1 MRKFLIGA
9 ALGFGIVAVVA
20 TLMAGP
26 LAAQN
31 QTPPPA
37 PPPNAH
43 VDPEDQLAPSQMKQ
57 PVPAAVPSPRPAA
70 HGAAHPASPGLAN
83 AAAESPAA
91 AKQARAGAAR
101 TVVACSGAFAKDSSM
116 LRLAMVYDSR
126 NITYSDIDVGGSK
139 VGATVVYPKDPKRRL
154 EVWWQ
159 NPANRTGTYLI
170 VINGESTWTG
180 PGGLRLGLNL
190 EQLEKLNHKPFK
202 LKGFDKDGV
211 AAVSDWDNGALAT
224 IPGGCKSGVSLH
236 ADPKIPADAVTALPA
251 DHEYSSGDPAMRATK
266 ATVSE
271 ILFGY

>member
-1 MRKFLIGA
+1 MRESWIGA
-9 ALGFGIVAVVA
+9 ALIVGVV
-20 TLMAGP
+20 TVMAGS
-26 LAAQN
+26 LAAQD
-31 QTPPPA
+31 QTA

-57 PVPAAVPSPRPAA
+57 PVPAAVPSPSRPPA
-70 HGAAHPASPGLAN
+70 HPSAHPASPGLA
-83 AAAESPAA
+83 AAETPAGAAAA
-91 AKQARAGAAR
+91 AKQARAGAAH

-116 LRLAMVYDSR
+116 LRIAMVYDSR
-126 NITYSDIDVGGSK
+126 NITYTDIDVGGSK
-139 VGATVVYPKDPKRRL
+139 VGATVVFPKDPKRRL

-159 NPANRTGTYLI
+159 NPANRIGTYLI

-211 AAVSDWDNGALAT
+211 AAVSDWDDGALAT

-236 ADPKIPADAVTALPA
+236 ADPKVPADEVTALPA

-271 ILFGY
+271 ILLGY